1 MYEVTPKGEALECP
15 CPPTGALDVLGKK
28 WALCVVT
35 LLGRHGPLRFG
46 PIQRSL
52 PKVSPA
58 TLTSTLRA
66 LEKEGCLTRTGS
78 LSPRGS
84 PVTYALTPRGVE
96 LYRTLLPFARWL
108 REG

>member
-1 MYEVTPKGEALECP
+1 MATEPPLECP
-15 CPPTGALDVLGKK
+15 CPPTGTLDVLGKK

-52 PKVSPA
+52 PGVSPA

-66 LEKEGCLTRTGS
+66 LEEERCVEREARPG
-78 LSPRGS
+78 PRGS
-84 PVTYALTPRGVE
+84 PVTYRLTPRGE
-96 LYRTLLPFARWL
+96 ALDRTLRPFAAWL
-108 REG
+108 RRG